1 MSYTVN
7 NNVVNT
13 ANEDYNLLYTR
24 RDAKNLVENV
34 FSYQFE
40 PGLVLDVLLNDS
52 HPKFKNEKMGK
63 MNDPQDRPINYN
75 GEEAKTTDNSYF
87 VIGSVLVRLCYSQQK
102 KDQSELIWAC
112 PLDNSFSTFPLLNEI
127 VHVVK
132 IFDTYYYTNKVNTR
146 NFSNT
151 SADFRYEQTYGKRS
165 RNTSYEEVTLTGPE
179 SKLDSTKNSNQ
190 NSFNGILGN
199 YFWFNSR
206 IRNLRRFEGDSVF
219 ESRFGQ
225 SIRMG
230 SYDDNR
236 SNDKG
241 NYTDYKSGKDT
252 HGGGNPMILIRNRQR
267 PLTQDKKQ
275 TLHPLLNTI
284 SDISSSLNE
293 KNVGGYMIEDIN
305 NDGSSI
311 HITSGLT
318 VSKFRTTCYKKYF
331 STDKQ
336 EEQLKFIPSEATKF
350 KTPVFNKDQ
359 IVIHSDRLIF
369 ASRFNETMHFS
380 KKRYMITTDS
390 EYTVDAHD
398 QIVLTTNQKTVIN
411 SPAIYL
417 GEYNNTNEP
426 ALLGQT
432 TVDWLYDLCCWL
444 EEHVHHY
451 EHSHSHSGEASP
463 SDTQV
468 PVQLQ
473 ELRALRDR
481 LHTCLSRRVF
491 LTGGGYA
498 TGANGK
504 SITDGVNPVS
514 IENIDSEIGV
524 SGIPGGWTG
533 RSRRLDAVF
542 DDETVSAAES
552 QIESSMNDILEEFG
566 ETLSPAELTV
576 LLSDV
581 IDQSLAE

>member
-1 MSYTVN
+1 M
-7 NNVVNT
+7 
-13 ANEDYNLLYTR
+13 
-24 RDAKNLVENV
+24 
-34 FSYQFE
+34 
-40 PGLVLDVLLNDS
+40 
-52 HPKFKNEKMGK
+52 
-63 MNDPQDRPINYN
+63 
-75 GEEAKTTDNSYF
+75 
-87 VIGSVLVRLCYSQQK
+87 CYSQQK

-165 RNTSYEEVTLTGPE
+165 TNTSYEDVTLTGPK

-225 SIRMG
+225 DQDG

-236 SNDKG
+236 DNDKG
-241 NYTDYKSGKDT
+241 NYTDYKSDKDT

-350 KTPVFNKDQ
+350 KTPIFNQDQ

-417 GEYNNTNEP
+417 GEYDNTNEP
-426 ALLGQT
+426 VLLGQT
-432 TVDWLYDLCCWL
+432 TVDWLFDLCLWL

-451 EHSHSHSGEASP
+451 EHSHSHSGGASP

-468 PVQLQ
+468 PVQLT
-473 ELRALRDR
+473 ELRTLRSK
-481 LHTCLSRRVF
+481 LHENLSRRVF
-491 LTGGGYA
+491 VTGRGYSP
-498 TGANGK
+498 GSDGNPIIDGREPLKINVINGE
-504 SITDGVNPVS
+504 GV
-514 IENIDSEIGV
+514 
-524 SGIPGGWTG
+524 PGGFKG
-533 RSRRLDAVF
+533 KNRR
-542 DDETVSAAES
+542 
-552 QIESSMNDILEEFG
+552 ESSKKY
-566 ETLSPAELTV
+566 
-576 LLSDV
+576 
-581 IDQSLAE
+581 

>member
-1 MSYTVN
+1 MLATDSLSYN
-7 NNVVNT
+7 MPGAEPN
-13 ANEDYNLLYTR
+13 YTSET
-24 RDAKNLVENV
+24 LG
-34 FSYQFE
+34 F
-40 PGLVLDVLLNDS
+40 PGLVESEPGVVLDIILDDS
-52 HPKFKNEKMGK
+52 HPLFKTKKMGK
-63 MNDPQDRPINYN
+63 ISVPSNLPINYK
-75 GEEAKTTDNSYF
+75 GEQSSKDDLDYLS
-87 VIGSVLVRLCYSQQK
+87 IGSALIRLCYSQQK
-102 KDQSELIWAC
+102 IEKENLSWFS
-112 PLDNSFSTFPLLNEI
+112 PMDNNFTTYPLLNE
-127 VHVVK
+127 VVQVVEILGK
-132 IFDTYYYTNKVNTR
+132 KYYTNKINLK
-146 NFSNT
+146 NWANS
-151 SADFRYEQTYGKRS
+151 SADFRTESSYGKKVE
-165 RNTSYEEVTLTGPE
+165 NVSYSGGKLTGPE
-179 SKLDSTKNSNQ
+179 SILDSKEDIKATN
-190 NSFNGILGN
+190 FRGILGN

-350 KTPVFNKDQ
+350 KTPVFNQDQ

-581 IDQSLAE
+581 IDQSLA